1 MSHFLR
7 AKRVALLAVAI
18 MLVAAVPTLASESVF
33 LAGIDGSE
41 EVPPTPVTNTG
52 FASLFLNEDQTQ
64 VTYFI
69 EYEPFANET
78 AAHFHMAPPGV
89 NGPVVHPLPAGS
101 PKIGVWNVTPAD
113 VAALFA
119 GNIYVNI
126 HTEDYPGG
134 AIRGN
139 FEFCVVPVEN
149 TTMSE
154 IKALFR

>member
-1 MSHFLR
+1 MNHFLR
-7 AKRVALLAVAI
+7 TQRVAFLAVAI
-18 MLVAAVPTLASESVF
+18 VLLAAVPTLADESVF
-33 LAGIDGSE
+33 LAGIDGSA

-52 FASLFLNEDQTQ
+52 YASLFLNEAQTQ
-64 VTYFI
+64 VSYFI
-69 EYEPFANET
+69 EYVPFANET
-78 AAHFHMAPPGV
+78 AAHFHMAPPGS
-89 NGPVVHPLPAGS
+89 NGGVVHPLPAGT

-126 HTEDYPGG
+126 HTSDYPGG

-149 TTMSE
+149 STMSN